1 MIFIKENISIVDSTK
16 CELIEDLGL
25 LFSSIA
31 KNEGREKLEEYI
43 KVAKSTVDN
52 DYINDLKQKIIKNF
66 DKDIAVKLC
75 KLL

>member
-1 MIFIKENISIVDSTK
+1 MIFIKDNISIVDTTK
-16 CELIEDLGL
+16 DKLIEDLGL

-31 KNEGREKLEEYI
+31 RNEGKENLEKYI

-52 DYINDLKQKIIKNF
+52 DYINELKQKIIRNF

>member
-1 MIFIKENISIVDSTK
+1 MIFIKENISIVDTTN

-31 KNEGREKLEEYI
+31 RNEGKEKLEEYI

-52 DYINDLKQKIIKNF
+52 DYISDLKQKIIKNF

>member
-1 MIFIKENISIVDSTK
+1 MIFIKENISIVDTTK

-31 KNEGREKLEEYI
+31 RNEGREKLEEYI

-52 DYINDLKQKIIKNF
+52 DYITDLKQKIIKNF
-66 DKDIAVKLC
+66 DKDIVVKLC

>member
-1 MIFIKENISIVDSTK
+1 MIFIKENISIVDTTN

-31 KNEGREKLEEYI
+31 RNEGREKLEEYI

>member
-1 MIFIKENISIVDSTK
+1 MIFIKENISIVDTTK

-31 KNEGREKLEEYI
+31 RNEGREKLEEYI

>member
-1 MIFIKENISIVDSTK
+1 MIFIKDNISLVDTTK
-16 CELIEDLGL
+16 GDLVEDLGL

-31 KNEGREKLEEYI
+31 RNEGKEKLEEYI

-52 DYINDLKQKIIKNF
+52 DYINELKQKIIKNF

>member
-1 MIFIKENISIVDSTK
+1 MIFIKDNISLVDTTK
-16 CELIEDLGL
+16 GDLIEDLGL

-31 KNEGREKLEEYI
+31 RNEGKEKLEEYI

-52 DYINDLKQKIIKNF
+52 DYINELKQKIIRNF

>member
-1 MIFIKENISIVDSTK
+1 MIFIKDNISIVDTTK
-16 CELIEDLGL
+16 NDLIEDLGL

-31 KNEGREKLEEYI
+31 RNESKEKLEEYI

-52 DYINDLKQKIIKNF
+52 DYISDLKQKIIKNF

>member
-1 MIFIKENISIVDSTK
+1 MIFIKDNISIVDTTK
-16 CELIEDLGL
+16 DDLVEDLGL

-31 KNEGREKLEEYI
+31 RNEGREKLEEYI
-43 KVAKSTVDN
+43 KVAKSTVDD

>member
-1 MIFIKENISIVDSTK
+1 MIFIKENISIVDTTK

-43 KVAKSTVDN
+43 KAAKSTVDN

-66 DKDIAVKLC
+66 DKDIAIKLC

>member
-1 MIFIKENISIVDSTK
+1 MIFIKENISIVDTTK

-66 DKDIAVKLC
+66 DKDIAI

>member
-1 MIFIKENISIVDSTK
+1 MIFIKDNISLVDTTK
-16 CELIEDLGL
+16 GDLVEDLGL

-31 KNEGREKLEEYI
+31 RNEGKEKLEEYI

-52 DYINDLKQKIIKNF
+52 DYISDLKQKIIKNF

>member
-1 MIFIKENISIVDSTK
+1 MIFIKDNISLVDTTK
-16 CELIEDLGL
+16 GDLVEDLGL

-31 KNEGREKLEEYI
+31 RNEGKEKLEEYI

-52 DYINDLKQKIIKNF
+52 DYISDLKQKIIKNF
-66 DKDIAVKLC
+66 DKDIAIKLC

>member
-1 MIFIKENISIVDSTK
+1 MIFIKDNISIVDTTK
-16 CELIEDLGL
+16 DDLVEDLGL

-31 KNEGREKLEEYI
+31 RNEGKEKFEEYI

>member
-1 MIFIKENISIVDSTK
+1 MIFIKDNISLVDTTK
-16 CELIEDLGL
+16 GDLVEDLGL

-31 KNEGREKLEEYI
+31 RNEGKEKLEEYI

-52 DYINDLKQKIIKNF
+52 DYINELKQKIIRNF

>member
-1 MIFIKENISIVDSTK
+1 MIFIKDNISLVDTTK

-31 KNEGREKLEEYI
+31 RNEGREKLEEYI

>member
-1 MIFIKENISIVDSTK
+1 MIFIKDNISLVDTTK
-16 CELIEDLGL
+16 SDLVEDLGL

-31 KNEGREKLEEYI
+31 RNEGKEKLEEYI

-52 DYINDLKQKIIKNF
+52 DYISDLKQKIIKNF
-66 DKDIAVKLC
+66 DKDIAIKLC

>member
-1 MIFIKENISIVDSTK
+1 MIFIKENISIVDTTK
-16 CELIEDLGL
+16 GDLVEDLGL

-31 KNEGREKLEEYI
+31 RNEGKEKLEEYI

>member
-1 MIFIKENISIVDSTK
+1 MIFIKENISIVDTTK
-16 CELIEDLGL
+16 NELIEDLGL

-31 KNEGREKLEEYI
+31 RNEGKEKLDEYI

-52 DYINDLKQKIIKNF
+52 EYINELKQKIINNF
-66 DKDIAVKLC
+66 DKDIAIKLC

>member
-1 MIFIKENISIVDSTK
+1 MIFIKDNISMVDTTK
-16 CELIEDLGL
+16 GDLVEDLGL

-31 KNEGREKLEEYI
+31 RNEGKENLEKYI
-43 KVAKSTVDN
+43 KVGKSTVDN
-52 DYINDLKQKIIKNF
+52 DYISDLKQKIIENF

>member
-1 MIFIKENISIVDSTK
+1 MIFIKENISIVDTTK

-43 KVAKSTVDN
+43 KVAKSTVSN

>member
-1 MIFIKENISIVDSTK
+1 MIFIKDNISLVDTTK
-16 CELIEDLGL
+16 SDLVEDLGL

-31 KNEGREKLEEYI
+31 RNEGKEKLEEYI

-52 DYINDLKQKIIKNF
+52 DYISDLKQKIIKNF

>member
-1 MIFIKENISIVDSTK
+1 MIFIKENISIVDTTK

-31 KNEGREKLEEYI
+31 RNEGREKLEEYI

-66 DKDIAVKLC
+66 DKDIAIKLC

>member
-1 MIFIKENISIVDSTK
+1 MIYIKENISIVDTTK

-31 KNEGREKLEEYI
+31 RNEGREKLEEYI

-52 DYINDLKQKIIKNF
+52 DYINDLKQKLLKILIK
-66 DKDIAVKLC
+66 I
-75 KLL
+75 

>member
-1 MIFIKENISIVDSTK
+1 MIFIKENISIVDTTK

>member
-1 MIFIKENISIVDSTK
+1 MIFIKENISIVDTTK

-66 DKDIAVKLC
+66 DKDIAIKLC

>member
-1 MIFIKENISIVDSTK
+1 MIFIKDNISLVDTTK
-16 CELIEDLGL
+16 GDLVEDLGL

-31 KNEGREKLEEYI
+31 RNEGKEKLEEYI

-52 DYINDLKQKIIKNF
+52 DYINELKQKIIRNF
-66 DKDIAVKLC
+66 DKDIAEKLC

>member
-1 MIFIKENISIVDSTK
+1 MIFIKDNISVIDST
-16 CELIEDLGL
+16 EGDLVEDLGL

-31 KNEGREKLEEYI
+31 RNEGREKLEEYI